1 MPYQSRTPQITLK
14 LDPFGNLVAEL
25 PGPNGSRRNS
35 EPITSI
41 DTIRTIL
48 AARLRT
54 NHTTIGLD
62 GDPMIGQIRHWERHL
77 NQSPPTIDPECIWCI
92 AAEMG
97 IDTSEAAFR
106 RAKRDLYK
114 ARSRARTSI
123 PYTTAGDGS
132 VRIRRIPTKSRPK
145 HLPQP
150 SRTRRVP
157 IDTSALFDPEDC

>member
-1 MPYQSRTPQITLK
+1 MPYQSRTPQLTLK

-62 GDPMIGQIRHWERHL
+62 GDPMIGQIKHWEKHL
-77 NQSPPTIDPECIWCI
+77 TPDIIDPECIWCI

-114 ARSRARTSI
+114 ARSRTSI

-145 HLPQP
+145 HLPKP
-150 SRTRRVP
+150 KHLHP
-157 IDTSALFDPEDC
+157 IDTSALFDDEDC